1 VTPGERRRRRVPP
14 ELGLNLRPNEV
25 SGLLMVENEALLEA
39 QGWNFALW
47 AVLDEGRE
55 PRTASPLSGTD

>member
-1 VTPGERRRRRVPP
+1 MTTESVGGDEFRQV
-14 ELGLNLRPNEV
+14 GLNLRPNEV
-25 SGLLMVENEALLEA
+25 SGLLTVENEALLEA

-47 AVLDEGRE
+47 AVLDEDRE